1 MMVYLVYN
9 KDLTDLLDV
18 IELNKEE
25 KIIFE
30 KENKNLVLLEAK
42 ESGLDFDLEELEEEV
57 W

>member
-1 MMVYLVYN
+1 MVYLVYN
-9 KDLTDLLDV
+9 KDLTELLDV